1 MCKAL
6 NYLENFLVVFL
17 LSIRCVL
24 TNAFASLVD
33 VFVGIAR
40 STVGI
45 KISAITAAIRKYKS
59 YSSEKK
65 ERNHDHIEISAKS
78 KLISIDVLISKSLI
92 NSYINHK
99 ELVTVNNVLREY
111 NKMKAEIKKSQ
122 DFFRIYYINMVNVNR
137 KMYEKFV

>member
-1 MCKAL
+1 MRKAF
-6 NYLENFLVVFL
+6 NYLEHFL
-17 LSIRCVL
+17 LSVSAANGCAS
-24 TNAFASLVD
+24 TDAFASLVD
-33 VFVGIAR
+33 AFVCIAR

-65 ERNHDHIEISAKS
+65 ERNHDHIEILAKS